1 MTVKI
6 LESKGKPAFAVLP
19 YDEYIALRELAEDAQ
34 DAAASLARFAKRYAS
49 GKEETVPAEVVDR
62 LLAGE
67 SPLRVWRE
75 FKGMTAA
82 QVAAAVQITPAHV
95 SKIESGKG
103 EPSVALLKKLA
114 RVLRV
119 DMEVLGRQPAALSTR
134 QLIEVSPRLCRGTHR
149 GLTYAAVA
157 RL

>member
-1 MTVKI
+1 VIVKI
-6 LESKGKPAFAVLP
+6 LEANGKPAFAGLP
-19 YDEYIALRELAEDAQ
+19 YSEYIALLELARDAR
-34 DAAASLARFAKRYAS
+34 DAASLARFPKRYAS
-49 GKEETVPAEVVDR
+49 GREETVPAEVVDR

-75 FKGMTAA
+75 FRGMTAA
-82 QVAAAVQITPAHV
+82 QVAAAVHITPAHI

-119 DMEVLGRQPAALSTR
+119 DMEVLVG
-134 QLIEVSPRLCRGTHR
+134 GT
-149 GLTYAAVA
+149 TD
-157 RL
+157 

>member
-6 LESKGKPAFAVLP
+6 LEANGKPAFAVLP
-19 YDEYIALRELAEDAQ
+19 YNEYLALLELAEDAR
-34 DAAASLARFAKRYAS
+34 DAAAVARFAKRYAS
-49 GKEETVPAEVVDR
+49 GKEETVPVEVVDR

-75 FKGMTAA
+75 FRGMTAA

-103 EPSVALLKKLA
+103 EPSVALLKKLT

-119 DMEVLGRQPAALSTR
+119 DMEAL
-134 QLIEVSPRLCRGTHR
+134 VGGTA
-149 GLTYAAVA
+149 G
-157 RL
+157 

>member
-34 DAAASLARFAKRYAS
+34 DAVALARFAKRYAS
-49 GKEETVPAEVVDR
+49 GKEETVPVEVVDR
-62 LLAGE
+62 LIAGE
-67 SPLRVWRE
+67 PPLRVWRE
-75 FKGMTAA
+75 FRGMTAA
-82 QVAAAVQITPAHV
+82 QVAAAAQITPAHI

-103 EPSVALLKKLA
+103 DPSVALLKKLT

-119 DMEVLGRQPAALSTR
+119 DMEAL
-134 QLIEVSPRLCRGTHR
+134 VG
-149 GLTYAAVA
+149 GVGD
-157 RL
+157 